1 MNSSQLL
8 GYTTFAYLAASV
20 IYIAILVFKARKLG
34 LLATL
39 VTVAGLV
46 LQTAGIAMRWVES
59 YRMGI
64 GHAPLSNMYES
75 LVVFAWAIVVFYLFL
90 EIKFKN
96 RMLGGFAVPFAFL
109 SMAYASFA
117 NEITQQISPLVP
129 ALQSNWLIA
138 HVVTCFIGYAA
149 FAVACGMGILYLLKA
164 WHEEGGRGKKGA
176 GKEGVFDTLP
186 DLQVVDD
193 II

>member
-8 GYTTFAYLAASV
+8 GFTTFAYLAASV

-46 LQTAGIAMRWVES
+46 LQTGGIAMRWVES

-75 LVVFAWAIVVFYLFL
+75 LVVFAWAIVIFYLFL
-90 EIKFKN
+90 EMKFKN

-117 NEITQQISPLVP
+117 TNINQQISPWSRRCRATGSSP
-129 ALQSNWLIA
+129 MW
-138 HVVTCFIGYAA
+138 
-149 FAVACGMGILYLLKA
+149 
-164 WHEEGGRGKKGA
+164 
-176 GKEGVFDTLP
+176 
-186 DLQVVDD
+186 
-193 II
+193 